1 MKYMLIL
8 HRDPAA
14 WDALADAAR
23 EKFVQGHRA
32 FLKTVAEAGELVA
45 AHTLAHAS
53 QSTVV
58 RVADG
63 AVSVTDGPLL
73 ASPIQV
79 SGFYLIDCETAER
92 AHELAALVP
101 DSRIAGLGIEVRP
114 IMLPSGVE
122 M

>member
-8 HRDPAA
+8 HMDPAA
-14 WDALADAAR
+14 WDALADDAR
-23 EKFVQGHRA
+23 EELVRGHRA
-32 FLKTVAEAGELVA
+32 FHESVAEAGELVA
-45 AHTLAHAS
+45 GHTLAHVS

-63 AVSVTDGPLL
+63 AVLVSRGPLP
-73 ASPIQV
+73 ADPIQL

-92 AHELAALVP
+92 AHELAALLP
-101 DSRIAGLGIEVRP
+101 EARMAGLGIEVRP
-114 IMLPSGVE
+114 VMLPSGTE